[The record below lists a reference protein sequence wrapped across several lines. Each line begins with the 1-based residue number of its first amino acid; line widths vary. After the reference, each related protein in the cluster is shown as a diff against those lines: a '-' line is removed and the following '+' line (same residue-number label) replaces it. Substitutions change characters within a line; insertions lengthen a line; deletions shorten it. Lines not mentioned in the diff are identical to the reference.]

1 MSEETRVS
9 FRWDLLVDVYRPLAF
24 HLSVLWSCD
33 ISSSSFFLF
42 FSLFSSFSFLMVG
55 FLVVLQVLLPADDWM
70 IGWVRCASVV
80 RYLPTYLPTAYR
92 YPLPYEAYEA

>member
-9 FRWDLLVDVYRPLAF
+9 FRWDPLVDVYRPLAF

-33 ISSSSFFLF
+33 FFFFFSFLFFLF
-42 FSLFSSFSFLMVG
+42 FFLVVG

-70 IGWVRCASVV
+70 IGWVRCAC
-80 RYLPTYLPTAYR
+80 
-92 YPLPYEAYEA
+92 

>member
-9 FRWDLLVDVYRPLAF
+9 FRWDPLVDVYRPLAF
-24 HLSVLWSCD
+24 HLGVLSSCD
-33 ISSSSFFLF
+33 FF
-42 FSLFSSFSFLMVG
+42 FSLFFFFSYFFLVVG
-55 FLVVLQVLLPADDWM
+55 FLVVLQVLLPANDWM

>member
-1 MSEETRVS
+1 MYIALLPSMLECFGASELR
-9 FRWDLLVDVYRPLAF
+9 
-24 HLSVLWSCD
+24 
-33 ISSSSFFLF
+33 SFFLF
-42 FSLFSSFSFLMVG
+42 FIFFFSFLFFHFFFLVVG

-80 RYLPTYLPTAYR
+80 RYLPRYLPTAYR